1 MKQAWCLAAS
11 STSATSKA
19 LMRLYGKRW
28 GIECGLRDT
37 KDSRFGM
44 GLGSI
49 HVSTPERRDRLWL
62 LNAFAIALLTLLGAA
77 GEALGYDRY
86 LKSNTTKRRTHS
98 LFRQGCMLYELIP
111 TMPEVRLLPLIERF
125 TTMLARTPGLCR
137 CFRGHLKMRG
147 VVRRTTSF
155 AAGQKRKEAMP
166 AHLALPLAPQK
177 RKVAGFC
184 CERERTRHLRP
195 AIGHSQ
201 KEVTGTRH
209 RHSALSQAR
218 Q

>member
-1 MKQAWCLAAS
+1 VEEADAKHVRLHSICNQISIGLPQVAAS
-11 STSATSKA
+11 GTSATSKA

-62 LNAFAIALLTLLGAA
+62 LNAFAIALLTLLGAT

-86 LKSNTTKRRTHS
+86 LKSNTTKRRTNS

-125 TTMLARTPGLCR
+125 TTMLAELP
-137 CFRGHLKMRG
+137 
-147 VVRRTTSF
+147 VF
-155 AAGQKRKEAMP
+155 ADTFG
-166 AHLALPLAPQK
+166 
-177 RKVAGFC
+177 
-184 CERERTRHLRP
+184 
-195 AIGHSQ
+195 AI
-201 KEVTGTRH
+201 
-209 RHSALSQAR
+209 
-218 Q
+218 